1 MQFDKPALSIKQHI
15 ELLRERGLAITDE
28 ALAREYLRYVGYYR
42 LSGYML
48 PFQKGGQ
55 GEDRH
60 RFVNTPSFHDI
71 VDLYTFDRKL
81 RLLLL
86 DAIERIEIAL
96 RAALSTV
103 LAVDHGPHWYLDPT
117 HFDPRYDHGD
127 FLERAKKD
135 IGHNEP
141 RRRDLF
147 MAHYYDHYSNPPMP
161 PSWMLFEA
169 LSFGPVSMAI
179 KGLEKGNR
187 KRIAREFSIPEP
199 AMKSW
204 PHCLSYIRNLC
215 AHHSRLWNRTFTI
228 RPFAPREFADDF
240 ADQGRIY
247 AQLAVAQIFMK
258 KISPMS
264 QWSDRLQA
272 LLDEYPAITPARLHF
287 PNRWQQRAVWR

>member
-1 MQFDKPALSIKQHI
+1 MIA
-15 ELLRERGLAITDE
+15 DE

-48 PFQKGGQ
+48 PFQTGGKGQ
-55 GEDRH
+55 DRH
-60 RFVNTPSFHDI
+60 LFVGTPSFDDI

-103 LAVDHGPHWYLDPT
+103 LAVNHGPHWYLNLV

-127 FLERAKKD
+127 FLDRAKKD
-135 IGHNEP
+135 IGHDEP
-141 RRRDLF
+141 KRRDLF
-147 MAHYYDHYSNPPMP
+147 VAHYYEHYSSPPTP

-169 LSFGPVSMAI
+169 LSFGTVSMVI
-179 KGLEKGNR
+179 KGLEMSKR
-187 KRIAREFSIPEP
+187 KKIAGAFGIPEP

-204 PHCLSYIRNLC
+204 PHCLSYARNLC

-228 RPFAPREFADDF
+228 KPFAPREFADDF
-240 ADQGRIY
+240 ADQGRLY

-264 QWSDRLQA
+264 QWSDRLQT
-272 LLDEYPAITPARLHF
+272 LLGEYPAITPARLHF
-287 PNRWQQRAVWR
+287 PNQWHQRPIWR